1 MTSRYK
7 FMRKLLTRSIAM
19 SLLFFTVG
27 CRSSSNS
34 TNTVEITLSGWQS
47 SPSEGQLLDKVIREF
62 EAKNPAIKVK
72 REVIN
77 SQYMDVIR
85 TRLIGE
91 VAPDVFYLEAFE
103 APALIGSG
111 VLEPLNSYIK
121 SDFKLND
128 FEPNLL
134 NAFKRDKTIYGI
146 SKDFSTLALFYNST
160 ALKEAGFSRP
170 PKTWSELRDYAKK
183 LTIDKNKDGKID
195 QYGLGI
201 TPELPRQVF
210 MIKAFGGSLVDQN
223 NNAAFA
229 NSNGIQGLQLVVDQ
243 YRHDRSAIQP
253 SDVGA
258 NSVGEAF
265 GQGRVA
271 MAIDGNW
278 SIPYL
283 KETFPSLRF
292 QTAEIPTV
300 NNRTGTMIFT
310 VSYVMN
316 RQSKHK
322 DAAWKLIQYLTDES
336 GMKSWG
342 NQGIALPS
350 RQSVLAGLKYDR
362 NPIYA
367 PFVAGAKYG
376 TLWQAGAT
384 LPTIVTNFDNQF
396 VSAILGQQTLLDAM
410 KRAQNTANREI
421 YLSN

>member
-1 MTSRYK
+1 
-7 FMRKLLTRSIAM
+7 MRKLLTHSIAI

-47 SPSEGQLLDKVIREF
+47 SPTEGQLLDKVIREF
-62 EAKNPAIKVK
+62 EAKNPTIKVK

-103 APALIGSG
+103 APALMRSG

-121 SDFKLND
+121 PDFKLND
-128 FEPNLL
+128 FEPKLI
-134 NAFKRDKTIYGI
+134 NAFKRNNTIYGI
-146 SKDFSTLALFYNST
+146 PKDFSTLALFYNST

-170 PKTWSELRDYAKK
+170 PKTWSELREYAKK

-195 QYGLGI
+195 RYGLGI

-229 NSNGIQGLQLVVDQ
+229 NQNGIQGLQLVIDQ
-243 YRHDRSAIQP
+243 YRRDRSAVQP

-258 NSVGEAF
+258 NSIGEAL

-271 MAIDGNW
+271 MAIEGNW

-283 KETFPSLRF
+283 RENFPNSKF
-292 QTAEIPTV
+292 QIAEIPTV
-300 NNRTGTMIFT
+300 NSRKGSMIFT
-310 VSYVMN
+310 VSYAIN

-322 DAAWKLIQYLTDES
+322 DKAWKLIQYLTDEI
-336 GMKSWG
+336 GMKSWA

-350 RQSVLAGLKYDR
+350 RRSVLADLKYDQ

-376 TLWQAGAT
+376 TLWQAGET

-396 VSAILGQQTLLDAM
+396 VSALLGQQTLPNAM
-410 KRAQNTANREI
+410 RRAQDTANREI